1 MSSRTLDR
9 AVCPL
14 RMGATAGCAT
24 EMAADVGWGLPEM
37 VRAKAFLP
45 AGNENAGKD
54 RSWKFIDLK
63 FLKVLAGVVGGS
75 WATGGRPRSQRS
87 ICVCMDSETIA
98 ALLTHES
105 LWCKEL
111 ELTSDTREIMS
122 VLGWKMF
129 CSSQLCADPD
139 MWATGRNM
147 TKQ

>member
-1 MSSRTLDR
+1 MSKSSQTLGR

-75 WATGGRPRSQRS
+75 MGSRWKTQVP
-87 ICVCMDSETIA
+87 
-98 ALLTHES
+98 
-105 LWCKEL
+105 KEH
-111 ELTSDTREIMS
+111 
-122 VLGWKMF
+122 
-129 CSSQLCADPD
+129 LCLDGFRDHSCIADPRKP
-139 MWATGRNM
+139 MV
-147 TKQ
+147 